1 MTVNEVIAS
10 LGGNVILLAA
20 VGWLIKTLL
29 SHRFSLEAEKF
40 KVEVCDGAG
49 RLDSFRGE

>member
-1 MTVNEVIAS
+1 MTVNSPEVIAS

-40 KVEVCDGAG
+40 KVEVKAAADAEIE
-49 RLDSFRGE
+49 RV